1 MSDTDWTHVLL
12 VRHGEVEEQH
22 RHTFYGGAEVPLS
35 EAGEIASPL
44 LAAKLVERY
53 DPPDHIWCS
62 PLSRTLAVAE
72 PLAAIAGLEVQVD
85 PGLLELDRGSW
96 THMTHQ
102 ALEQQSPGA
111 IAAYLADPENKN
123 APDGEK
129 ESVFTARVFAAFDK
143 AVTAADGE
151 NLVVVTHGHV
161 IRVLMRRYL
170 DWDVPTS
177 LENFIPYH
185 GVVELRARPDGSGE
199 IVDHPEGGKPLALQF
214 VGG

>member
-44 LAAKLVERY
+44 LAAKLVERF

-85 PGLLELDRGSW
+85 PDLSELSRGSW
-96 THMTHQ
+96 THMTHE

-111 IAAYLADPENKN
+111 IAAYLADPENNN

-129 ESVFTARVFAAFDK
+129 ESVFAARVFAAFDK
-143 AVTAADGE
+143 AVASAAGE
-151 NLVVVTHGHV
+151 NLVVVSHGHV
-161 IRVLMRRYL
+161 IRVLMRRSL
-170 DWDVPTS
+170 GWDLPTS
-177 LENFIPYH
+177 LENFVPYH
-185 GVVELRARPDGSGE
+185 GVVEMRARSDGTSEILDRPDG
-199 IVDHPEGGKPLALQF
+199 VKPLALQF
-214 VGG
+214 VDR